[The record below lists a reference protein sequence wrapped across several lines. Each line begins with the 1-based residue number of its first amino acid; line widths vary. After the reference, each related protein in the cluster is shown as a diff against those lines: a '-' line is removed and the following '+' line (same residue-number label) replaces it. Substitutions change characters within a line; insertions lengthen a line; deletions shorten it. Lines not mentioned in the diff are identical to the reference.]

1 MRIAQVAQ
9 AVEPHA
15 WRKPPAEL
23 CLGSSIEPRAGRR
36 NAARERAIREG
47 VDVGGHAG
55 SLATIA
61 RDV

>member
-1 MRIAQVAQ
+1 MRIPQVAQ

-15 WRKPPAEL
+15 WREPPAK
-23 CLGSSIEPRAGRR
+23 LGLRGSIKTRAGRR